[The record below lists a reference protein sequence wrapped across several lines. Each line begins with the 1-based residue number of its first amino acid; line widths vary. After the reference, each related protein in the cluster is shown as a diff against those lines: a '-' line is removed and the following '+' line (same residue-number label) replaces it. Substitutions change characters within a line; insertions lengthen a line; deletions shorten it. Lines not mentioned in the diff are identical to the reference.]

1 MEGQPQGYAPTNL
14 SEIRGIVGVGFIP
27 TPHAHRYYYA
37 IMPYDPSKHHRR
49 SIRLKGFD
57 YASNASYF
65 VTICTQNRSCLFG
78 EISAGVMEINIV
90 GQMITDEWLA
100 LPSRFSAVKLDLFVI
115 MPNHFHGIL
124 SIDSSLEMRGVSM
137 MPTPTSSTPKLGDV
151 IRSFKSITTNRYTI
165 GVRDLNW
172 APFDRRIW
180 QRNYYEHIIRN
191 DRSLEAIQNYINNN
205 PSNWDRDELHP
216 DAK

>member
-1 MEGQPQGYAPTNL
+1 MPTD
-14 SEIRGIVGVGFIP
+14 IIYPV
-27 TPHAHRYYYA
+27 
-37 IMPYDPSKHHRR
+37 MPYDPSKHPRR

-78 EISAGVMEINIV
+78 EISAGVMKIDIV

-100 LPSRFSAVKLDLFVI
+100 LPSRFPSVKLDLFVI

-124 SIDSSLEMRGVSM
+124 SIDSSLE
-137 MPTPTSSTPKLGDV
+137 TSPNPKLGDV
-151 IRSFKSITTNRYTI
+151 IRSFKSITNNRYTI

-191 DRSLEAIQNYINNN
+191 DRALETIQNYINNN
-205 PSNWDRDELHP
+205 PANWERDELHP